1 MSPRSRVEDVSTPT
15 PGELGFV
22 MPIETAR
29 HDACWMAWPH
39 DGHADAWGDDLAD
52 VQRCFIG
59 IASAISAF
67 EPVRVVADPGVAV
80 TARAALPGNIDVVSL
95 PQDDLWFR
103 DTGPLFVVHADGAMI
118 GSTFVF
124 NSWGGKFPDFA
135 RDATIGERLV
145 SHLGL

>member
-52 VQRCFIG
+52 VHC
-59 IASAISAF
+59 
-67 EPVRVVADPGVAV
+67 
-80 TARAALPGNIDVVSL
+80 
-95 PQDDLWFR
+95 
-103 DTGPLFVVHADGAMI
+103 
-118 GSTFVF
+118 
-124 NSWGGKFPDFA
+124 
-135 RDATIGERLV
+135 LV
-145 SHLGL
+145 SNQCSKELICAAPSAVKPREMRGAIVGFQQRGVDSPVVPRK